1 MSQQVFSTEP
11 QFEEA
16 VIKKLQQY
24 GWEETVLKNPT
35 EKISFKTGPI
45 FYMRIT
51 ATVTALTAIHSLRG
65 KCNRL

>member
-35 EKISFKTGPI
+35 EKDLIQNWADI
-45 FYMRIT
+45 LYEN
-51 ATVTALTAIHSLRG
+51 
-65 KCNRL
+65 NRDR